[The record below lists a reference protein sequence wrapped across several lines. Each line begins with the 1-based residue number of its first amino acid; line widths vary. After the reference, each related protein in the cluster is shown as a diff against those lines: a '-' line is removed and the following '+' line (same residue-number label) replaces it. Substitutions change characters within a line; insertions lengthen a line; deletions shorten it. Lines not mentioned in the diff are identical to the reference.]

1 MAWIVEVRL
10 ALEFS
15 LDILEMSFGMEGK
28 HSALAIHCKFFGV
41 GDQFGGIDNP
51 DGQAIDGAED
61 LQKLLT
67 TQRT

>member
-1 MAWIVEVRL
+1 
-10 ALEFS
+10 
-15 LDILEMSFGMEGK
+15 MSFGMEGK